1 MTGIPI
7 FLKSNDGETF
17 VSTSYNQNAW
27 LIADSNATKL
37 GEWEKFV
44 LEPLGGNKVALKSS
58 NGNYVG
64 AKYNI
69 DQGQLIADTRSIG
82 EWERFEL
89 VNAGDNRVALKSY
102 RGYYVSLRRDKSN
115 RLIADPNATTIQ
127 DWEKFQIG
135 IREQIKEDGSKSYEE
150 IFPNFD
156 RSSSSFGT
164 LSINDKV
171 SGSCVI
177 CYLQYSMV
185 SALFLAIG
193 YEGSTQ
199 LKAASK
205 VVEAIATVFG
215 ADKDKVLSAIRAMS
229 ELTSTLADPLEWPGY
244 FCKKLEM
251 CS

>member
-37 GEWEKFV
+37 GEWEEFV

-135 IREQIKEDGSKSYEE
+135 IREQINGDGSKSYQE

-156 RSSSSFGT
+156 QLSPHFGT
-164 LSINDKV
+164 LSINDEIP
-171 SGSCVI
+171 GSCVI

-185 SALFLAIG
+185 AGLFIAIG
-193 YEGSTQ
+193 YTGFKVLTITS
-199 LKAASK
+199 KA
-205 VVEAIATVFG
+205 VEAIATVFG
-215 ADKDKVLSAIRAMS
+215 AEKNTVLNVIQDMA
-229 ELTSTLADPLEWPGY
+229 TLADPLEWPGY
-244 FCKKLEM
+244 LCKKLKM